1 MKAYILYFRNTI
13 VNKWRAMACM
23 LTCLLVLGLFSCSPD
38 DETTPAN
45 ELDGLAKIQDVAA
58 GAHTLELYS
67 ESGSLQQGY
76 NAISIRI
83 KDNGTGNYE
92 TDASISWMPV
102 MHMMSMTHSCPF
114 SAVGKTSG
122 KNTLYSGYV
131 IFQMAQNTSEYWTM
145 QIDYTVDGVSYS
157 ANCNLDVPAS
167 ARQRVASFIGNDAK
181 RYIVALVGPE
191 NPQVAVNDMSV
202 AVYKMDSMMSFV
214 PVDGYS
220 LKIDPRMPGMGN
232 HGSPN
237 NTDLVQS
244 STDSLYHGDLSLTM
258 TGYWCVNLQLLSPE
272 GDILKGEPV
281 TDEIPQ
287 SSLYLEIEF

>member
-1 MKAYILYFRNTI
+1 
-13 VNKWRAMACM
+13 
-23 LTCLLVLGLFSCSPD
+23 
-38 DETTPAN
+38 
-45 ELDGLAKIQDVAA
+45 
-58 GAHTLELYS
+58 
-67 ESGSLQQGY
+67 
-76 NAISIRI
+76 
-83 KDNGTGNYE
+83 
-92 TDASISWMPV
+92 
-102 MHMMSMTHSCPF
+102 
-114 SAVGKTSG
+114 
-122 KNTLYSGYV
+122 
-131 IFQMAQNTSEYWTM
+131 
-145 QIDYTVDGVSYS
+145 
-157 ANCNLDVPAS
+157 
-167 ARQRVASFIGNDAK
+167 
-181 RYIVALVGPE
+181 
-191 NPQVAVNDMSV
+191 
-202 AVYKMDSMMSFV
+202 MSFV